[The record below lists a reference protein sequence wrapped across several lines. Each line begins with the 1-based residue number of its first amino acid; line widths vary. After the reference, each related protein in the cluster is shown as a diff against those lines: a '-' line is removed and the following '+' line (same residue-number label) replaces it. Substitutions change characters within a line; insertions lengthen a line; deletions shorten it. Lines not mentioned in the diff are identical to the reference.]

1 MIKGT
6 FWLEEKPDGGVQI
19 WIEDYEVESFGG
31 ADKEERMSVGA
42 NIRRLRE
49 SIKLEGGKDLTQEKL
64 AERLG
69 VSFQAV
75 SSWERDEYMPETAN
89 LIKLAEALDTSV
101 DAILNDRK
109 SEFRTSKTI
118 YDWEHMKT
126 YVKTTAAHLNMTNTQ
141 KALEFAVEAHK
152 TGQPRKNSDIPY
164 IYHPLNM
171 ACHALSMGIR
181 EDEII
186 AAILLH
192 DVVEDI
198 KGVTL
203 EDLPVNDEA
212 KELVRLMTKDKSQG
226 SHNPETLKKYYAGLA
241 SNPKA
246 ALIKCIDRCNNM
258 TTMSWGLSRDA
269 QFRYIEEVDKYYPQL
284 LKVVK
289 DTPEYNNA
297 AWLLKY
303 QIESMLDIYKRL
315 V

>member
-1 MIKGT
+1 MSSDDQHRKG
-6 FWLEEKPDGGVQI
+6 EI
-19 WIEDYEVESFGG
+19 Y
-31 ADKEERMSVGA
+31 MSIGE
-42 NIRRLRE
+42 NIRKLRE
-49 SIKLEGGKDLTQEKL
+49 GRVLEDGSRLTQEKL

-75 SSWERDEYMPETAN
+75 SSWERDEYIPETKK
-89 LIKLAEALDTSV
+89 LIDLAKELDASV

-109 SEFRTSKTI
+109 MEFKTNKTL

-126 YVKTTAAHLNMTNTQ
+126 YVKTTAAHLNMTNTL
-141 KALEFAVEAHK
+141 KALDYAVTKHAGVK
-152 TGQPRKNSDIPY
+152 RKNSEIPY

-171 ACHALSMGIR
+171 ACHALSMGIN

-192 DVVEDI
+192 DVVEDVE
-198 KGVTL
+198 GVTL
-203 EDLPVNDEA
+203 EDLPVNEEA
-212 KELVRLMTKDKSQG
+212 RELVRLMTKDKSKG
-226 SHNPETLKKYYAGLA
+226 SHDPEMLDKYYAGLA

-246 ALIKCIDRCNNM
+246 ALIKCIDKCNNM
-258 TTMSWGLSRDA
+258 TTMSWGLSRKSKF
-269 QFRYIEEVDKYYPQL
+269 QQIEEVDKYFPKL